1 MKEQGPNS
9 MERRNADWL
18 AGRSSVASGHMVL
31 IVDDSDSDIFFLLR
45 AFANSGVKNPIQVVR
60 TGADAMAYLQGDGK
74 FSDRVKFPFPCMVI
88 LDVHM
93 PHPNGL
99 EILRWKKNRPEF
111 KKVLFVALSNFDN
124 TKSVSDAYEAGA
136 GTFLSKPLQAEDL
149 RNLLLSFDDYWVRK
163 DQDEETMEGREQ
175 SKPQHPV

>member
-1 MKEQGPNS
+1 MSEKASNFI
-9 MERRNADWL
+9 ERRNADWL

-45 AFANSGVKNPIQVVR
+45 AFASSGVKNPIQVVR
-60 TGADAMAYLQGDGK
+60 NGADAMAYLQGQGK

-99 EILRWKKNRPEF
+99 EILRWKKQRPEF
-111 KKVLFVALSNFDN
+111 NKVLFVALSNLDN
-124 TKSVSDAYEAGA
+124 TKSVSEAYDAGA
-136 GTFLSKPLQAEDL
+136 GTFLSKPLQAEDV
-149 RNLLLSFDDYWVRK
+149 RNLLLSFDDYWLRK
-163 DQDEETMEGREQ
+163 GKVERSPEMAHM
-175 SKPQHPV
+175 SKTGHSG